1 MALQAFK
8 KGIGHLARAR
18 PKAPVVP
25 VFMHGLG
32 KALPKGSK
40 PLYGKQSYAAFR
52 LRARS
57 GDGGPRRAGKAATL
71 GMTA

>member
-1 MALQAFK
+1 VALQAFK

-32 KALPKGSK
+32 KAA
-40 PLYGKQSYAAFR
+40 YGKQSYAAFR